1 MEGPPLDEPESGLPG
16 KQGEFTISFPWPARF
31 ALTAAVGA
39 VVGFAASTFL
49 KPQIGVPA
57 QDWMVIASGVAAAA
71 WLSFRKVHSWHIATF
86 VDGTIAGI
94 AAAPIFVVLAWVH
107 AALQPGAQFT
117 GAALGEFL
125 FSLLLCLVGMLI
137 SVPCGWIAGFGYHL
151 ALSAAEKL
159 RAKGDEPGLS

>member
-1 MEGPPLDEPESGLPG
+1 MS
-16 KQGEFTISFPWPARF
+16 PA
-31 ALTAAVGA
+31 LSYAARGR
-39 VVGFAASTFL
+39 
-49 KPQIGVPA
+49 
-57 QDWMVIASGVAAAA
+57 GVAAAA
-71 WLSFRKVHSWHIATF
+71 WLSLRKVHTWHISTF

-107 AALQPGAQFT
+107 AALQPDAQFT

-125 FSLLLCLVGMLI
+125 YSLLLGFVGMLI

-159 RAKGDEPGLS
+159 RARGNEPD